1 MTPASVREALRA
13 VLADESY
20 GRAARA
26 VQAEVASMPPP
37 AEVAVVVERFLT
49 R

>member
-1 MTPASVREALRA
+1 VTPASVREALRA

-26 VQAEVASMPPP
+26 VQTEVASMPSP
-37 AEVAVVVERFLT
+37 AETAVVVERFLA